1 MWNSPAFRLVGVGFS
16 LAFWMVAGALLGRWL
31 DGRYETAPALTVL
44 FLVLGMSLGFYDAY
58 RRLRELVKDTGRKAR
73 R

>member
-1 MWNSPAFRLVGVGFS
+1 MNSPAFGLVGVGFS
-16 LAFWMVAGALLGRWL
+16 LAFWIVAGALLGRWL
-31 DGRYETAPALTVL
+31 DGRYETAPALTLL

-58 RRLRELVKDTGRKAR
+58 RRLRELVKNTGRKAR